1 MMKEW
6 ITRNSTS
13 VQHQHAYT
21 TARWILVVKDEA
33 DLKCA
38 ARPSCQ

>member
-21 TARWILVVKDEA
+21 TELDFGCEG
-33 DLKCA
+33 
-38 ARPSCQ
+38 